1 LRPRSAAGHRDRLL
15 IRRERARDADAIRAI
30 TTAAFAPG
38 QPAGQLP
45 AEAQLV
51 ILGAAD
57 ALGEP
62 LAVLLGDP
70 GYYRRFGFRLSTDYQ
85 ITPPRPHWQPH
96 FQVRVLSGYQPRV
109 HGMFTYAEPFDLTE

>member
-1 LRPRSAAGHRDRLL
+1 M
-15 IRRERARDADAIRAI
+15 
-30 TTAAFAPG
+30 
-38 QPAGQLP
+38 PAGEIIGHVLGTRGHVGQDPVLAIGP
-45 AEAQLV
+45 LAVRPDQQRHGVGSALLHAR
-51 ILGAAD
+51 LGAAD

-70 GYYRRFGFRLSTDYQ
+70 GYYRRFGFRLSTGYQ

-109 HGMFTYAEPFDLTE
+109 HGMFAYAEPFDLTE